1 MKVSRKGLEIWEV
14 NWPGAPR
21 SVNIYLLLEIA
32 VTLQA
37 HDRKM
42 KYIGDIG

>member
-14 NWPGAPR
+14 NWSGAPR
-21 SVNIYLLLEIA
+21 SVNTYLLLEIA

-37 HDRKM
+37 HDWEM